1 MDEAGATAAA
11 AAMATVVFVTALG
24 LKVVHVMVADVAFR
38 RLQAWRKR

>member
-11 AAMATVVFVTALG
+11 AAMATCIVLTAIGAKLLQLLADRLVFN
-24 LKVVHVMVADVAFR
+24 